1 MTLPSTEATHDRPTV
16 DTFNILDPLPTQ
28 GAQDGRATRR
38 VHVVEASAGTG
49 KTWSIASL
57 VTRLVAETD
66 TPVDALL
73 VVTFTRA
80 AAAELRDRIR
90 ARIGEAVS
98 TLAYPPPEAP
108 SDVVLARLLALE
120 DRERALARLRAARER
135 IDLAEIGTIHSFT
148 QKLLA
153 RAASDAGLP
162 ERAVLVDVDK
172 RIAGLV
178 ADYHARVLAALPP
191 TEWLLHCK
199 LGKIT
204 PELLRTLVKLA
215 IDNPEATLRPSA
227 PPLKP
232 SDIAAWGAAMEAFGV
247 AFLAQRATLAE
258 DIRAAIDR
266 KALNGTKYKRNSV
279 EANLNKI
286 AAYVTDP
293 KIAKPEDEAWFRYL
307 TKENIG
313 SKFHHPLVDLWEAV
327 VAATAAVTPGLPSIR
342 TGITRWVL
350 QEWPKTLESERL
362 RTIDG
367 MLRELRDALRN
378 PATGVGM
385 REELRRRFRYVLV
398 DEFQDTDDVQ
408 WEIFDAA
415 FGTRDDAGAI
425 WLIGDPKQAI
435 YAFRGADLDVYLA
448 ARSTSAKHATM
459 RVNFRTDQELLTALN
474 ALMADGSSL
483 AHDDIRYEEVHA
495 PSTRPPRDLVPNGAP
510 DVFQGGPLHVAWFDS
525 TSLEP
530 GADLSGLATPAA
542 ERLVSQRIAEDIA
555 QALVG
560 GLQLNGRP
568 ATARDFAVL
577 VRKNDQAT
585 LVLEAL
591 RARNVAAVVGRS
603 RSVLES
609 EAAGWLRAWL
619 SAMYDPSDTR
629 ASRSLALTP
638 LFGWT
643 PAEVVA
649 TTPQAATAWSVW
661 CAHLTEWA
669 QVLARRGASVALRG
683 AMGQHRCAARLL
695 AQPSGARNLAD
706 LRHLI
711 DLLDRV
717 AAAGARSPADI
728 LAWMSRTQVS
738 PGEWRDALQLRIAD
752 EADAVTVVTVHG
764 AKGLE
769 YGICMVGFAW
779 QAPPSPRDREPV
791 ALRHAGT
798 TAIYVNGYEKE
809 AFEVAEAR
817 SHEEALRQLYV
828 ALTRARHHCVLY
840 TGPATSN
847 RIPIYGRSP
856 AAWLLHAGA
865 APQSVAERR
874 ATIAARCGKNADI
887 GALRDDLDG
896 RSGTLTWSV
905 VAAPG
910 STVVAS
916 PPVPEGGS
924 VARAPEGL
932 RSAWLRQSYT
942 GMVHGAPAPDT
953 SPAPEGADH
962 DQERGVAEERA
973 VSDERVVKPVNQPT
987 PKGDGGD
994 DSLAEVPLA
1003 GMKGGANL
1011 GTFVH
1016 AVLEDLDFA
1025 QFSDAP
1031 DTEHLDAVL
1040 QRRARLTTGLDPATH
1055 QILRT
1060 SLPACLTTP
1069 LGGRARRS
1077 DGDALRLVDI
1087 ERSGRLDELRFDIPV
1102 LGGSAWRRGG
1112 PTLNA
1117 KAVAAALAKHP
1128 EIPERY
1134 VDQVR
1139 TLGFEG
1145 FAGFLNGSI
1154 DLVFR
1159 AYDPDGVPVWFVAD
1173 YKTNRIDPLRTGRLT
1188 DANFR
1193 PEALAHE
1200 MEAAHYHL
1208 QAQIYML
1215 ALRRYLR
1222 ARGVNEAV
1230 GGAYYLFLR
1239 GMRGPETPS
1248 KGDARGGVF
1257 TVPADTATLDALDA
1271 AINVMTSE
1279 DCE

>member
-1 MTLPSTEATHDRPTV
+1 MTLPSNEATNDRPTV
-16 DTFNILDPLPTQ
+16 DTFDILDPLPTY
-28 GAQDGRATRR
+28 GTRDGNATRR

-98 TLAYPPPEAP
+98 TLAYPPSEAP
-108 SDVVLARLLALE
+108 SDVVLARLLGLE
-120 DRERALARLRAARER
+120 DRERVLSRLRAARER

-162 ERAVLVDVDK
+162 EREVLVDVDK

-204 PELLRTLVKLA
+204 PDLLRTLVKLA
-215 IDNPEATLRPSA
+215 IVNPEATLQPPA
-227 PPLKP
+227 PTLQPAA
-232 SDIAAWGAAMEAFGV
+232 IAAWGAAMEAFGV
-247 AFLAQRATLAE
+247 AFLAQRAALAK
-258 DIRAAIDR
+258 DIHAALDR
-266 KALNGTKYKRNSV
+266 KALNGNKYRRNSV
-279 EANLNKI
+279 ESNLNKI
-286 AAYVTDP
+286 MAYVTDP

-313 SKFHHPLVDLWEAV
+313 SKYHHPLVDLWETV
-327 VAATAAVTPGLPSIR
+327 VATTAAVTPALPSIR

-350 QEWPKTLESERL
+350 EEWPKALEAERL
-362 RTIDG
+362 RTMDG

-448 ARSTSAKHATM
+448 ARSTSAKRATM

-483 AHDDIRYEEVHA
+483 AHDDIHFEEVHA

-530 GADLSGLATPAA
+530 AADPSTLATPEA
-542 ERLVSQRIAEDIA
+542 ERLVSERIAEDIA
-555 QALVG
+555 QALEG
-560 GLQLNGRP
+560 GLHLNGRP

-591 RARNVAAVVGRS
+591 RARNVAALVGRS

-619 SAMYDPSDTR
+619 AAMADPSDTR
-629 ASRSLALTP
+629 AARTLALTP

-661 CAHLTEWA
+661 CAHLTEWT

-695 AQPSGARNLAD
+695 AQPSGVRNLAD
-706 LRHLI
+706 LRHLL

-728 LAWMSRTQVS
+728 LAWMSRTQTS
-738 PGEWRDALQLRIAD
+738 PGEWRDALLLRIAD
-752 EADAVTVVTVHG
+752 EADAVTVATVHG

-779 QAPPSPRDREPV
+779 QPPPSPREREPA
-791 ALRHAGT
+791 ALRHAGA
-798 TAIYVNGYEKE
+798 TAIYVNGYDDE
-809 AFEVAEAR
+809 AFELAETR
-817 SHEEALRQLYV
+817 SHEESLRQLYV

-840 TGPATSN
+840 AGPATSKKS
-847 RIPIYGRSP
+847 PIYARSP

-865 APQSVAERR
+865 APQSVDARR
-874 ATIAARCGKNADI
+874 ATIDARCGKNADI
-887 GALRDDLDG
+887 RALRDDLDG
-896 RSGTLTWSV
+896 WGGTLTWSV
-905 VAAPG
+905 VAEPG
-910 STVVAS
+910 VTVVAS
-916 PPVPEGGS
+916 PPVLEGGT
-924 VARAPEGL
+924 VARAPGSL

-973 VSDERVVKPVNQPT
+973 ASDERAVKPLSAPMPQS
-987 PKGDGGD
+987 DGTD
-994 DSLAEVPLA
+994 ERLSEVPLA
-1003 GMKGGANL
+1003 GLKGGANL

-1016 AVLEDLDFA
+1016 AVLEDLDFSR
-1025 QFSDAP
+1025 FSGAP
-1031 DTEHLDAVL
+1031 DIDHLDAVL
-1040 QRRARLTTGLDPATH
+1040 QRRARLATGLDPATR

-1060 SLPACLTTP
+1060 SLPACLATP
-1069 LGGRARRS
+1069 LGGPARRS
-1077 DGDALRLVDI
+1077 DGQALRLVDI
-1087 ERSGRLDELRFDIPV
+1087 DRSGRLDELRFDIPV
-1102 LGGSAWRRGG
+1102 LGGSLWRRGG
-1112 PTLNA
+1112 RTLNA
-1117 KAVAAALAKHP
+1117 SAVAAALAKHP
-1128 EIPERY
+1128 ELPDRY
-1134 VDQVR
+1134 VEQVR

-1159 AYDPDGVPVWFVAD
+1159 AYDPDGAPAWFVAD
-1173 YKTNRIDPLRTGRLT
+1173 YKTNRVDPMRAGRLT
-1188 DANFR
+1188 DVNFR

-1200 MEAAHYHL
+1200 MEEAHYHL

-1222 ARGVNEAV
+1222 ARGVNERV

-1248 KGDARGGVF
+1248 HGDARGGVF
-1257 TVPADTATLDALDA
+1257 TVHADTSTLDALDA
-1271 AINVMTSE
+1271 AIDLTSE
-1279 DCE
+1279 DCA